1 MEKYLTSD
9 DIAEVEIT
17 RCSQVYDLTVKDNHN
32 YMLDVGKKALVHNS
46 GKTFIIIR
54 NIIFRALKYEN
65 TRHLC
70 VRAKMNHAKRSLWLG
85 TIPDVFKICF
95 PTVTYK
101 SNNTDLYITFPNG
114 SELWVGGT
122 DDKERVDKILG
133 NEYATIHMNEAS
145 QMDFATYEVL
155 KTRLNPPKGV
165 PAKIWVDYNP
175 PSKKH
180 WGYQVFRLHKN
191 PESQEALTHVEDYCY
206 IKMNPADNIEHLSES
221 YLETLESMSE
231 KRKRRFLYGE
241 YTDDTED
248 ALWERDWIIRSRVS
262 EAPDLHRIVVA
273 VDPAVS
279 NTDTSDDTGIIVCGV
294 GLNGEYY
301 VLNDETY
308 HGDVTGW
315 GQTVANE
322 YAKWEADRVVAES
335 NQGGDLVKMNI
346 RNYNRNIPITMVR
359 ATRGKAIRA
368 EPIADLYDRGL
379 VHHVG
384 LFQDLEDELCTWT
397 PLDPVSPNRLDA
409 LVWGLTYLSKGGVKV
424 ATISDINL
432 GALGL

>member
-1 MEKYLTSD
+1 MQKTKIKNFSKTSKQ
-9 DIAEVEIT
+9 VEAT
-17 RCSQVYDLTVKDNHN
+17 RLMASHRETL
-32 YMLDVGKKALVHNS
+32 LEGGSRS

-54 NIIFRALKYEN
+54 NIIFRALKYDN

-70 VRAKMNHAKRSLWLG
+70 VRAKMNHAKRSIYKT
-85 TIPDVFKICF
+85 TIPEVLKICF
-95 PTVTYK
+95 PNVQYK
-101 SNNTDLYITFPNG
+101 QNDTDLYITFPNG

-122 DDKERVDKILG
+122 DDKERVEKILG
-133 NEYATIHMNEAS
+133 TEYATIHINEAS
-145 QMDFATYEVL
+145 QIDYSTYEVL

-165 PAKIWVDYNP
+165 PARIFIDYNP

-191 PESQEALTHVEDYCY
+191 PESQEDLKHAEQYAYLS
-206 IKMNPADNIEHLSES
+206 MNPIDNKENLSEG
-221 YLETLESMSE
+221 YIETLEGMSE
-231 KRKRRFLYGE
+231 KRRRRFLYGE
-241 YTDDTED
+241 YSDDTEG
-248 ALWERDWIIRSRVS
+248 ALWKREWIIRTRVDK
-262 EAPDLHRIVVA
+262 APDLHKIVVA

-279 NTDTSDDTGIIVCGV
+279 NTETSDDTGIIVCGV

-301 VLNDETY
+301 VLDDETY
-308 HGDVTGW
+308 SGDVTGW
-315 GQTVANE
+315 GQTVAKCYDE
-322 YAKWEADRVVAES
+322 WQADRAVAES

-346 RNYNRNIPITMVR
+346 RNYNRNMPITMVR

-368 EPIADLYDRGL
+368 EPIADLYRRGL

-397 PLDPVSPNRLDA
+397 PLEPVSPNRLDA
-409 LVWGLTYLSKGGVKV
+409 VVWGLTYLSRGGVKIAKTSNV
-424 ATISDINL
+424 NL